1 LSTVAGIPTRQHRRL
16 TGYAGTLAARLVL
29 LILVPALVYAALD
42 PRFAGWR
49 VVPHGLLYG
58 AGVPYAPVLWFEQH
72 FGTFAH
78 FTAAFVLLLLL
89 PRARIWPCA
98 SSGAHRRYS
107 FLILLLLAPVLELV
121 HWFIGRGFDAGDMLS
136 HYCGMLAA
144 TAVWILIPVPDL
156 NRVPAPA
163 GAPQPCAS
171 NPPPAGPRNPGRNP
185 RR

>member
-1 LSTVAGIPTRQHRRL
+1 LSTVAGIPPRQRRLL

-29 LILVPALVYAALD
+29 LILLPALAYAALN
-42 PRFAGWR
+42 PRFAGWQ

-72 FGTFAH
+72 FGAFAH
-78 FTAAFVLLLLL
+78 FTSAFVLLLLL
-89 PRARIWPCA
+89 PRARIWPFA
-98 SSGAHRRYS
+98 SNAVHRRYS
-107 FLILLLLAPVLELV
+107 FVILLLLAPLLELV
-121 HWFIGRGFDAGDMLS
+121 HWFIGRGFDTGDMLS

-144 TAVWILIPVPDL
+144 TVVWLLIPVPGP

-163 GAPQPCAS
+163 GAPPPFVS
-171 NPPPAGPRNPGRNP
+171 SPPPAGPRNPGHSP